1 MSEILQ
7 VLDLNKDYNGK
18 PIIKDFS
25 ITLRNAHI
33 STLLGH
39 NGAGKTTA
47 IRTMLGLEEKINGEI
62 LFKGKN
68 IKHDYKYYKSKL
80 GFIPDDDELFDD
92 LTAMEYLNFL
102 GKTRKIPKK
111 DYVNIT
117 NHLLDVLD
125 LYSYRN
131 NLLKTYSHGMRR
143 KVQIISGIIHNPE
156 ILIIDEPTNGL
167 DPDMIIT
174 FKELIKTLRDLG
186 TAILLST
193 HNLEFA
199 ENISDSI
206 TIIKNGEIKISGLKQ
221 HMLKELQVNN
231 LEEAYIKVNLDS
243 QKLQSIRNV
252 FNYA

>member
-1 MSEILQ
+1 MNEILQ
-7 VLDLNKDYNGK
+7 VLNLNKAYHGK

-25 ITLRNAHI
+25 ITLKNAHI

-47 IRTMLGLEEKINGEI
+47 IRTMLGLEEKVNGEI

-68 IKHDYKYYKSKL
+68 IKEDYNDYKSKL

-102 GKTRKIPKK
+102 GRVRKIPKK
-111 DYVNIT
+111 DFDNIT
-117 NHLLDVLD
+117 NHLMDILD
-125 LYSYRN
+125 LYSFRN

-206 TIIKNGEIKISGLKQ
+206 TIIKKGEIKISGLKQ
-221 HMLKELQVNN
+221 NMLKELQVEN

>member
-1 MSEILQ
+1 MDI
-7 VLDLNKDYNGK
+7 
-18 PIIKDFS
+18 
-25 ITLRNAHI
+25 
-33 STLLGH
+33 
-39 NGAGKTTA
+39 
-47 IRTMLGLEEKINGEI
+47 
-62 LFKGKN
+62 
-68 IKHDYKYYKSKL
+68 
-80 GFIPDDDELFDD
+80 
-92 LTAMEYLNFL
+92 
-102 GKTRKIPKK
+102 
-111 DYVNIT
+111 
-117 NHLLDVLD
+117 LD
-125 LYSYRN
+125 LYSFRN

-206 TIIKNGEIKISGLKQ
+206 TIIKKGEIKISGLKQ
-221 HMLKELQVNN
+221 HMLKELQVKN